1 MSFTLV
7 SLFLFFW
14 RWGLLSITSLMSSS
28 PFVFLKEKMAEYLKK
43 PVKDT
48 LDDIKERMRE
58 KKNQKW
64 MRLDKT
70 SQICTVKGKITTNSS
85 KKMKSLKANNKALA
99 QALQEEKLKLRDA
112 EATILHL
119 KKDYQDLKFQM
130 FNLQRHLRLK
140 QAQGLV
146 ENQLQA
152 LNKIISRVS
161 QNLLDSID
169 LLGPAK
175 NLCSIGVNGSVL
187 SSVLE
192 NSSSVVGPMRSVK
205 HLQCADG
212 NDQVLPSGM
221 EADSNKNELTHA
233 VSETCEES
241 NNAISSN
248 KIVPDK
254 GRPSDFHLDIIVSEL
269 ENVSSSI
276 KDGFGNVLPKN
287 GSSRNCY
294 VKLRN
299 YNEHYTG
306 VLNNSETPASTK
318 KLSELDEVRLEES
331 LDMCTVEDR
340 NLDVSQLN
348 ENEVRSELVLRR
360 TDSETAQS
368 HLNNNSDLKQHEC
381 KNREDSQVRK
391 EKHQKAKLEKPKKTS
406 RQTPKQ
412 RPGKGASKKNLD
424 FLGGFSDAYDFHLEE
439 SVHLTP
445 FRQNKVNDTDTGV
458 DDKNGLSET
467 NTIESSDIEEDSDDS
482 LYEPYK
488 GKSKRKRSSVD
499 KTDTSPVHAR
509 PRSKRC
515 LAQREQ
521 KLHNEK
527 ETESNKSNDK
537 SIRQPSEPS
546 HGHLCDVTNTT
557 SLLTSTG
564 NAAVVPEG
572 EGPQSPK
579 RKRSCTITV
588 SYKEPSIAG
597 KLRRG
602 DPFTD
607 TNFLNSPIF
616 KQKNNAKRLSP
627 KKKSLSKYNEKFV
640 GCR

>member
-1 MSFTLV
+1 
-7 SLFLFFW
+7 
-14 RWGLLSITSLMSSS
+14 
-28 PFVFLKEKMAEYLKK
+28 MAEHLKK

-48 LDDIKERMRE
+48 LDDIKERMKE

-64 MRLDKT
+64 MRLDKI
-70 SQICTVKGKITTNSS
+70 SKICTVKAKIATNNS
-85 KKMKSLKANNKALA
+85 KKIKSLQANNKALA
-99 QALQEEKLKLRDA
+99 QALQEEKLKLMDA
-112 EATILHL
+112 QDTILHL

-130 FNLQRHLRLK
+130 FQLQRHLRLK

-175 NLCSIGVNGSVL
+175 NLCSTGVNGRVL

-192 NSSSVVGPMRSVK
+192 NSSSVAGPIHSVK

-212 NDQVLPSGM
+212 DDQVLPSGM
-221 EADSNKNELTHA
+221 EADGHKNELTHS

-241 NNAISSN
+241 DNAVSSN

-254 GRPSDFHLDIIVSEL
+254 GQTSDFHLDVIESEL
-269 ENVSSSI
+269 ENISSSREDGLGNLLP
-276 KDGFGNVLPKN
+276 KDG
-287 GSSRNCY
+287 SIRNCS

-299 YNEHYTG
+299 YNKHYTG
-306 VLNNSETPASTK
+306 VLNHSASPASTK
-318 KLSELDEVRLEES
+318 KLSELYEVRLEES
-331 LDMCTVEDR
+331 LKMCSIENR
-340 NLDVSQLN
+340 NLGISQLN
-348 ENEVRSELVLRR
+348 ENEVGSELVLRR

-391 EKHQKAKLEKPKKTS
+391 EKHEKAKLEKPKTS
-406 RQTPKQ
+406 RRTPKQ
-412 RPGKGASKKNLD
+412 RQGKGTSKKKLD

-445 FRQNKVNDTDTGV
+445 FRQNKLNDTDTGVNDTDTGV
-458 DDKNGLSET
+458 DDENDLSKT
-467 NTIESSDIEEDSDDS
+467 YTIESSDIEEDSDDS

-488 GKSKRKRSSVD
+488 GKSKRRSSVD
-499 KTDTSPVHAR
+499 KIGTSPVRAR

-515 LAQREQ
+515 LAQHEQ
-521 KLHNEK
+521 KLRNEK
-527 ETESNKSNDK
+527 ETESSKSSDK

-557 SLLTSTG
+557 SLLASTG

-572 EGPQSPK
+572 EGPRSPK
-579 RKRSCTITV
+579 RKRNCTVTV
-588 SYKEPSIAG
+588 CYKEPSIAG

-607 TNFLNSPIF
+607 TNFLTSPVF
-616 KQKNNAKRLSP
+616 KQKNNAKRP
-627 KKKSLSKYNEKFV
+627 SLRKTSLVKIQ
-640 GCR
+640 